1 MAESSFL
8 RNPGRT
14 IHAGVFLV
22 GGVTE
27 LIDVMPMDLLH
38 GMNKKFL
45 GDFAEVFGK
54 EAVDQALDIEFH
66 WVNETGKTAKLTTN
80 ITMKATVSSSP
91 GRLPSTTDTID
102 IGLVRDMSSIG
113 YCFTRRS
120 QFHSVQAE

>member
-1 MAESSFL
+1 MPPIADTLSLLIIHKAQIWFTTFPILRAFYFTVNMAECSFL

-38 GMNKKFL
+38 SMNKKFIEE
-45 GDFAEVFGK
+45 FAEVFGK
-54 EAVDQALDIEFH
+54 KAVDQALDMEFH

-80 ITMKATVSSSP
+80 IMMEATVNSS
-91 GRLPSTTDTID
+91 
-102 IGLVRDMSSIG
+102 LV
-113 YCFTRRS
+113 
-120 QFHSVQAE
+120 